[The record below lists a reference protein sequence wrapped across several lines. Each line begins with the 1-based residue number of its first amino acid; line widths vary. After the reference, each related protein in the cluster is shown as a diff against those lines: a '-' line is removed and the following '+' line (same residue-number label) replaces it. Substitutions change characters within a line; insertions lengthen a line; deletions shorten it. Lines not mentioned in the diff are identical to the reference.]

1 MPAHTPCAPAP
12 VVTHRTWSGN
22 SGSGQGQGQGSGQGG
37 AESWTYTIGFDLAGN
52 PVRFDIARPEESA
65 APGEGPEEGL
75 RPLVQGWRTAG
86 GEWYGRYRCATG
98 CATARLSPLEV
109 ESIETA
115 AKMAMVAGSLEHHP
129 PEHQIGDIT
138 PPEPGQ

>member
-12 VVTHRTWSGN
+12 VVTHRTWSGP
-22 SGSGQGQGQGSGQGG
+22 SGSGGG
-37 AESWTYTIGFDLAGN
+37 AGRGAAESWTYTIGFDLGGN

-86 GEWYGRYRCATG
+86 GEWYGLYRCATG

-115 AKMAMVAGSLEHHP
+115 AKMALVAGSPEQHP
-129 PEHQIGDIT
+129 AEVT
-138 PPEPGQ
+138 PPEPGR

>member
-12 VVTHRTWSGN
+12 VVTHRTWSGRSQTSQV
-22 SGSGQGQGQGSGQGG
+22 SGS
-37 AESWTYTIGFDLAGN
+37 AETWTYTIGFDLAGN
-52 PVRFDIARPEESA
+52 PVRFDIARPEKSA

-86 GEWYGRYRCATG
+86 GEWYGLYRCATG

-115 AKMAMVAGSLEHHP
+115 AKMALVAGSLDRQPAE
-129 PEHQIGDIT
+129 Q
-138 PPEPGQ
+138 